1 MDFSKC
7 RMFAL
12 RGYNKAGVWQTTFA
26 DIKQC
31 NVYDNNQI
39 IIPKIVVD
47 AVGEQQLNGGKNYY
61 MNY

>member
-12 RGYNKAGVWQTTFA
+12 RGYNKAGVWLTTFA